1 MMVMRRLVP
10 TVLLLAGAILLG
22 LTLISRSAEED
33 RGFLAD
39 LISRALST
47 PSTRVSIG
55 AVEGALSSDATIR
68 DITIADRDGVWLRLD
83 SARLVWRRLALLS
96 RRLEVDRLEIG
107 KLEILR
113 RPQPAEEEVPGADQ
127 PLLPELPVS
136 VQIQDFALR
145 ELALGQPILGV
156 PAQLSATG
164 AASLGNP
171 SEGLNLRFDARRL
184 DAPGQLTARLLYASE
199 NLQLTL
205 ALDEPAGGILARAA
219 NIPGLPPVKLDLS
232 GTGTLD
238 AFAAQL
244 TFDAGDTIGAKGQ
257 ANLRREGSARL
268 LDIDTQARIEGLLP
282 SIVAPVFAG
291 TTILKAQVSF
301 ADDSSIQIPQMSVAS
316 QTARLDV
323 SGRVATGGML
333 DLKVSARALP
343 TGEGKTV
350 AGLTEIRKLAFDGSV
365 SGPLAS
371 PLIAGKL
378 DAEDVRLPSGRFDK
392 IAATFSTSPN
402 GPLSEKTTRIAFSAD
417 ASASGVALTDPAL
430 AKAVG
435 PQLTLTLRG
444 SGTPDGTANVEV
456 AHLATRTLDATYTG
470 QLGSRE
476 AQGKLSLTAQDL
488 SRFADVASLRL
499 RGALALTADVTGL
512 LSRGP
517 VTAALNGNATHFAT
531 GIAPV
536 DGLIGG
542 QLTLTGTTQMLVGGG
557 FGLRDL
563 TLKGVHADLRLNGDG
578 SFEKVDLDTAL
589 RLPDLARADNRLTG
603 RAMVAAKLTGS
614 LSRLRAEAHA
624 QVDDATALGRPV
636 PRLALDAAVDDLTG
650 HPDMRATLTGEVDRK
665 PVNGTLHVSQ
675 NPEGV
680 WSVNPLDLRVG
691 SATIAGQLSLGADH
705 LVAGQIKID
714 ARNLDDL
721 SPLVLTRLSGD
732 VAATLL
738 LSAENGR
745 QNANLTA
752 NGSRLRAAEIGI
764 DRFTADLSVMD
775 LYARPVI
782 DGSLAV
788 DRARLAGQDISQI
801 RLDAKGTPAAS
812 DISLSAK
819 ASGFDL
825 TARGRVVPA
834 IPTRLEIST
843 LVARRD
849 RRQIALTQPTTLTFD
864 SGIVEIRRLSLAIDK
879 GVISVE
885 GRVGSDIDLT
895 LDARAIPLAA
905 ADIVAPGTG
914 LSGVLNGSARISG
927 TTSQPTGTWRLR
939 VSDLA
944 APQTRNLGLPA
955 VDLSA
960 EGELR
965 NGRTSVNATANA
977 GRAGTLRVTGDVPLD
992 ASGEL
997 NLAVQGRIDL
1007 GIANVYLSISGQSVT
1022 GVADVDARITGTAEA
1037 PSVTGSANLTGGSF
1051 TDPVQG
1057 IRLSGIR
1064 GRVVAQGTEITI
1076 EQLVASTRNDG
1087 RLSVTGRVRIDPSA
1101 GFPGEIRITGQNAEL
1116 VSNDIVTTTAD
1127 LALSLSGAL
1136 AQNPR
1141 VGGEVRIVSM
1151 EVQIPERL
1159 PATIRPLA
1167 GTKHV
1172 NPPPIAAARL
1182 ALAAKA
1188 KAGSRHAPAFDAA
1201 LDLTV
1206 SAPNRIYVRGRG
1218 IQAELGGD
1226 LRLTGT
1232 LANPIA
1238 VGAFEL
1244 RNGRLT
1250 IVGTRLDF
1258 TRGNLTFTGDLTPA
1272 LDFAAETRAGDVTAQ
1287 VFVTG
1292 TAREPRFTFSSD
1304 PDLPQDEVLSRIL
1317 FSKASGGLSV
1327 GQALQLAQ
1335 VAAQFAGGGG
1345 DDVFESLRK
1354 SLGVEGLDISFG
1366 ADGSPTV
1373 GVSKALSDRISVG
1386 VKAGASAEQSGV
1398 SVDIDVTRRIRVQ
1411 GEVGANGSTSVGVGA
1426 EWEY

>member
-1 MMVMRRLVP
+1 MRRLVP
-10 TVLLLAGAILLG
+10 TAILLAGIIWLG
-22 LTLISRSAEED
+22 LTLVSRSAEED

-68 DITIADRDGVWLRLD
+68 NITIADRDGVWLRLD

-96 RRLEVDRLEIG
+96 RRLEVDRLDIG

-113 RPQPAEEEVPGADQ
+113 RPLPAEEEVPGADQ

-136 VQIQDFALR
+136 VQVRDFALR

-164 AASLGNP
+164 AASLGSP

-205 ALDEPAGGILARAA
+205 ALDEPAGGILARAS

-238 AFAAQL
+238 AFGAQL

-257 ANLRREGSARL
+257 ANLRRAGSARL

-282 SIVAPVFAG
+282 SIAAPVFAG
-291 TTILKAQVSF
+291 TTTLNAQISF
-301 ADDSSIQIPQMSVAS
+301 ADDSSVEIPQLSVAS
-316 QTARLDV
+316 HTARLDV
-323 SGRVATGGML
+323 AGRVATGGML
-333 DLKVSARALP
+333 DLKVTARALP
-343 TGEGKTV
+343 TVEGKTV
-350 AGLTEIRKLAFDGSV
+350 AGLAEIRKLAFDGSI

-371 PLIAGKL
+371 PLVGGKL
-378 DAEDVRLPSGRFDK
+378 DAEDVRLPSGRFGK

-417 ASASGVALTDPAL
+417 ASASGVVLTDPAL
-430 AKAVG
+430 ANAVG
-435 PQLTLTLRG
+435 TQLTLTLRG
-444 SGTPDGTANVEV
+444 TGTPDGTANVEA
-456 AHLATRTLDATYTG
+456 AHLTTRTFDATYAG

-488 SRFADVASLRL
+488 SRFADIASLRL

-512 LSRGP
+512 LSPGP
-517 VTAALNGNATHFAT
+517 VIASLNGNATRFAT

-542 QLTLTGTTQMLVGGG
+542 QLTLTGTVQTLRGNG
-557 FGLRDL
+557 FGFRDL
-563 TLKGVHADLRLNGDG
+563 LLKGAYADLRLNGDG
-578 SFEKVDLDTAL
+578 TFERVDLNAAL
-589 RLPDLARADNRLTG
+589 QLPDLSRADGRLTG
-603 RAMVAAKLTGS
+603 RATAAATLTGS
-614 LSRLRAEAHA
+614 LSRLMAEAHA

-636 PRLALDAAVDDLTG
+636 PRLALEASVGDLTG
-650 HPDMRATLTGEVDRK
+650 HPAMHATLSGEIDRK
-665 PVNGTLHVSQ
+665 PVSGTLHVSQ
-675 NPEGV
+675 NPEGA
-680 WSVNPLDLRVG
+680 WSVDPLDVKVG
-691 SATIAGQLSLGADH
+691 SATIVGQVSVSADR
-705 LVAGQIKID
+705 LAAGQIKVD

-732 VAATLL
+732 MAGTLI
-738 LSAENGR
+738 LSSESGR
-745 QNANLTA
+745 QNASLRA
-752 NGSRLRAAEIGI
+752 NGSRLRAAEINI
-764 DRFTADLSVMD
+764 DRFTADLSATD
-775 LYARPVI
+775 LYARPII

-788 DRARLAGQDISQI
+788 DRARIAGQDISQI
-801 RLDAKGTPAAS
+801 RLDAKGSPAAS
-812 DISLSAK
+812 DINLSAK

-834 IPTRLEIST
+834 MPTRLEIAT

-849 RRQIALTQPTTLTFD
+849 RRQI
-864 SGIVEIRRLSLAIDK
+864 SLAQPATLIFD
-879 GVISVE
+879 GGTVDIQRFSLAVDRGTISVE
-885 GRVGSDIDLT
+885 GRVGTEIDLT
-895 LDARAIPLAA
+895 LDARAVPLSAV
-905 ADIVAPGTG
+905 DILVPGTG
-914 LSGVLNGSARISG
+914 LAGALNGSARMSG
-927 TTSQPTGTWRLR
+927 TASRPAGSWRLR
-939 VSDLA
+939 VSDLV

-965 NGRTSVNATANA
+965 NGRTSINATANA
-977 GRAGTLRVTGDVPLD
+977 GRAGTLRVSGDAPLD
-992 ASGEL
+992 ASGSL

-1007 GIANVYLSISGQSVT
+1007 GIANGYLSISGQSVT
-1022 GVADVDARITGTAEA
+1022 GVANVDARIAGTAQA
-1037 PSVTGSANLTGGSF
+1037 PSVNGSANLTGGSF
-1051 TDPVQG
+1051 TDAVQG
-1057 IRLSGIR
+1057 VRLSDIH
-1064 GRVVAQGTEITI
+1064 GRVVARDTDITI
-1076 EQLVASTRNDG
+1076 EQLVASTRNNG
-1087 RLSVTGRVRIDPSA
+1087 RLSATGRVRIDPSA
-1101 GFPGEIRITGQNAEL
+1101 GFPGEIRITGQHAEL

-1136 AQNPR
+1136 ARNPHID
-1141 VGGEVRIVSM
+1141 GEVRIASM
-1151 EVQIPERL
+1151 EVRIPERL
-1159 PATIRPLA
+1159 PATIRPLT

-1172 NPPPIAAARL
+1172 DPTPTAAARL

-1188 KAGSRHAPAFDAA
+1188 KARSRRAPPFDAA
-1201 LDLTV
+1201 LNLTV

-1218 IQAELGGD
+1218 IQAELGGN
-1226 LRLTGT
+1226 LQLTGN
-1232 LANPIA
+1232 LANPVAI
-1238 VGAFEL
+1238 GAFEL

-1250 IVGTRLDF
+1250 VVGTRLDF

-1354 SLGVEGLDISFG
+1354 SLGVQGLDISFG
-1366 ADGSPTV
+1366 ADGSPAV
-1373 GVSKALSDRISVG
+1373 GISKALSDRVSVG

-1398 SVDIDVTRRIRVQ
+1398 SVDIDVTRRIRIQ